1 MKAYHDVNMVRL
13 KRKNSISAQIVRQRP
28 SLRVAAKSATKLH
41 VARAT
46 DSSAFQKHPLAKT
59 MAVSVDIEFDRD
71 TNTFVTH
78 VKELHGMSTYG
89 DTELAALENT
99 AEMIRGY
106 LRSMQAHHRKIPLSQ
121 KKLTE
126 LKRIVGIA

>member
-1 MKAYHDVNMVRL
+1 MVRL
-13 KRKNSISAQIVRQRP
+13 KRKNPVSAQVVRQLP
-28 SLRVAAKSATKLH
+28 SPRVAA
-41 VARAT
+41 
-46 DSSAFQKHPLAKT
+46 SSAAKPYIARTADSPAYQNHPLAKT
-59 MAVSVDIEFDRD
+59 TAVSVDIEFDRD
-71 TNTFVTH
+71 AKTFVTH

-106 LRSMQAHHRKIPLSQ
+106 LKSMQAHNRKIPLSQ